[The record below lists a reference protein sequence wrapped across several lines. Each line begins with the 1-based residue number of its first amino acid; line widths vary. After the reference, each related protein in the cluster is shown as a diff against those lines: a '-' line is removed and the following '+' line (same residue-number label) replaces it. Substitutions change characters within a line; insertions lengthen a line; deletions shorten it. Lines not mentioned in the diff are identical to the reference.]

1 MFDISADLDYLI
13 QSMGKQVKVNSKDC
27 KAIISDFDK
36 LNSKYKIISK
46 SELQT
51 GDIVEVGN
59 TKYIIISDVGFKDFY
74 YKAIMQKV
82 NHNVKFNFAGQ
93 VKQFDAIIETKVFDT
108 TTERYFELVDNEI
121 LIILQHNS
129 DTGKIQLNQ
138 RFIKF
143 NNAWKVKSINK
154 VQKGLVILTCE
165 SDLINQNDD
174 VVNEIANRW
183 DYEQKYTITIIN
195 KPSSLYIGDTIQLQ
209 VQVKDSNNQVVSKTL
224 QFTSSDSAVATINET
239 GLITAVG
246 VGTVTITVSLVDDTS
261 IKDTFT
267 LEVKQQVQQHSYTA
281 TLSGNDT
288 ITKGLTRTYTAKL
301 YDFGVEVTG
310 AQFNFSISDTT
321 NAQITSTTNNTVTV
335 KAINSGYTIVITATW
350 TGDLNVKATKQVT
363 TTSGF

>member
-13 QSMGKQVKVNSKDC
+13 NQVGKQVKINGKDT

-36 LNSKYKIISK
+36 LNQKYKIISK
-46 SELQT
+46 TELQT
-51 GDIVEVGN
+51 GDIVEVDN
-59 TKYIIISDVGFKDFY
+59 TKYIIISDIGFKDFY

-82 NHNVKFNFAGQ
+82 NHSAKFNFSGQ
-93 VKQFDAIIETKVFDT
+93 IKVFDAIIETKVFDT

-129 DTGKIQLNQ
+129 DTEKIQLGQ
-138 RFIKF
+138 RIIKF
-143 NNAWKVKSINK
+143 NQVWKVKSINLT
-154 VQKGLVILTCE
+154 QKGLVILTME
-165 SDLINQNDD
+165 SDLINSNDD
-174 VVNEIANRW
+174 LINEIADRW
-183 DYEQKYTITIIN
+183 LYEQKYTITILN
-195 KPSSLYIGDTIQLQ
+195 KQTSMYVGDIIQLQ
-209 VQVKDSNNQVVSKTL
+209 VQVKDSNNNIVSKQL
-224 QFTSSDSAVATINET
+224 QFTSSDSNIATINE
-239 GLITAVG
+239 GLITAVR
-246 VGTVTITVSLVDDTS
+246 VGTTTITVALVDDTT

-267 LEVKQQVQQHSYTA
+267 LEVKQQQEQHSYSA
-281 TLSGNDT
+281 TLTGSDT
-288 ITKGLTRTYTAKL
+288 ITKNLTRTYTAKL

-350 TGDLNVKATKQVT
+350 TGDSNVKATKTVT